1 MIDKQLLDRFLK
13 NECSE
18 EERHQVLEFLE
29 SHPGKVEDLL
39 PEEEY
44 AEMEVESWESQ
55 RSEHA
60 FREIRERLRPRS
72 RPFIRWSLAAASL
85 LVLAVGVRWLLTGG
99 SSASQQQ
106 AQQQQLAAIDKD
118 GWVTEMNRGQQ
129 VEELTLPD
137 GSSAELSP
145 GSRMRYRKAFTSGDR
160 RVVELEGEGQFRVV
174 GDQQRPFM
182 VQTGPLTTT
191 VLGTWFSVLAE
202 PTASVIKVHLYSG
215 KVEVG
220 GRWKTKDS
228 LLVLRPGDELVY
240 NKNDMLA
247 VIHSPKKPDAAS
259 VAYTTHERKA
269 SAASAKPNWYMFGGQ
284 SLADVFDQ
292 LSDYYGVQ
300 INYFPADVKNHYFT
314 GKFSRNDSLEG
325 ILTDIALLHNLK
337 LTKEEG
343 IYVFRKK

>member
-18 EERHQVLEFLE
+18 EERRLVLEFLE
-29 SHPGKVEDLL
+29 NHPGKVEDLL

-44 AEMEVESWESQ
+44 AEAEVESWESQ

-60 FREIRERLRPRS
+60 FQEVRERLRPRS
-72 RPFIRWSLAAASL
+72 RPYIRWSLAAAAV
-85 LVLAVGVRWLLTGG
+85 LVLAVGVKWLVTGNG
-99 SSASQQQ
+99 RATQE
-106 AQQQQLAAIDKD
+106 QQQQLAEVDKNI
-118 GWVTEMNRGQQ
+118 WVTEVNRGQQ
-129 VEELTLPD
+129 VEALMLPD

-160 RVVELEGEGQFRVV
+160 RIVELEGEGQFRVT

-191 VLGTWFSVLAE
+191 VLGTWFSVIAE
-202 PTASVIKVHLYSG
+202 PTANVIKVHLYSG
-215 KVEVG
+215 KVQVG
-220 GRWKTKDS
+220 GRWKTSDS

-247 VIHSPKKPDAAS
+247 VIHSPKKPNAAS
-259 VAYTTHERKA
+259 VAYTTHERKG
-269 SAASAKPNWYMFGGQ
+269 SVASAKPNWYMFGGQ

-325 ILTDIALLHNLK
+325 ILNDIALLHDLK

-343 IYVFRKK
+343 VYVFRKK

>member
-18 EERHQVLEFLE
+18 QERRLVLEFLE
-29 SHPGKVEDLL
+29 NHPGKMEDLL
-39 PEEEY
+39 SEEEF
-44 AEMEVESWESQ
+44 AQVTPELPDP
-55 RSEHA
+55 
-60 FREIRERLRPRS
+60 ERTRHSFQAIHGRLHRPVMSLR
-72 RPFIRWSLAAASL
+72 RWGIVAASL
-85 LVLAVGVRWLLTGG
+85 LVLTVGVKWLLIG
-99 SSASQQQ
+99 SRLASKQQH
-106 AQQQQLAAIDKD
+106 QQLLAEVDND
-118 GWVTEMNRGQQ
+118 VWVTQVNRGQQ
-129 VEELTLPD
+129 VEELLLPD

-145 GSRMRYRKAFTSGDR
+145 GSRIRYHKAFTNSDR
-160 RVVELEGEGQFRVV
+160 RIVQLEGEGQFKVT

-202 PTASVIKVHLYSG
+202 PTANVIKVHLYSG
-215 KVEVG
+215 KVQVG

-240 NKNDMLA
+240 DRNDMLA
-247 VIHSPKKPDAAS
+247 VIHSPKKPKA
-259 VAYTTHERKA
+259 VNLAYTTHDRTP

-325 ILTDIALLHNLK
+325 ILNDIALLHDLK

-343 IYVFRKK
+343 VYVFRKK